1 MKKNI
6 THSIRYKITS
16 MALGVSVLA
25 VVLCGAAAV
34 WGMRNMIV
42 EAATASRTLGETAAY
57 DSRTSLIKQAQ
68 DGLRE
73 QVKQKAELTEER
85 LKNIASQV
93 DMTAEYMTGV
103 YSAPEQ
109 YLPVTVEKPS
119 MENAGKWALQYSLV
133 EQTDYQA
140 VQEEISL
147 AGNLYHIVAPL
158 CEENDTVSSIYFSS
172 RHGFMISYDKNSDNM
187 FEGKEGGEPAEL
199 FIDHYDPRDRDWYR
213 EAVETGEPVF
223 TETYLDTFGRLL
235 ISCAAPVCDGEGKA
249 AGVLAMD
256 ILIEDI
262 NQSVVSA
269 QVGENG
275 YVFLMNHDGAIVS
288 APNLEVEDGI
298 YESVNLMEVEEMRDL
313 ARRMSAGQS
322 GLISLTVNGGDIFA
336 AYEPIA
342 PTGWSM
348 AMVLPR
354 EEVIAPA
361 VVSYENILGI
371 TGQANAQMEDI
382 AHSAMLGVLF
392 LSAVI
397 LSGVLF
403 FTELRSR
410 KITEPI
416 TRLTKEVGI
425 IGQGNLNHMV
435 EMNTGDELETLGN
448 AFNQMTRSLSEY
460 MENLADVTADR
471 ERIATE
477 LNVASTIQ
485 SSMLPCIFP
494 AFPDQKDFDIYADM
508 KPAKAV
514 GGDFYDFF
522 KTDENHLWVVMADV
536 SGKGVPAALFMVIAK
551 TMLKNYAGFGASPAE
566 VLAIV
571 NDRLCENNEADMF
584 VTVFMGVFEISGGIF
599 TFSNAGHNYPLLYR
613 KDRGFDWLKTSPDF
627 VIAGMEGIRFK
638 DHTVE
643 MKPGDRLFLYT
654 DGVTEALNK
663 KEELYGDDRLIEMLN
678 RPESMT
684 MPLDELVAYMKADI
698 ASFADGAEQ
707 ADDITMLVMEIRE
720 DSEAQN
726 GWVS

>member
-6 THSIRYKITS
+6 THSIRCKITA
-16 MALGVSVLA
+16 MALGISMLA

-34 WGMRNMIV
+34 WGMKNMIS
-42 EAATASRTLGETAAY
+42 EAATASQSLGETAAY
-57 DSRTSLIKQAQ
+57 DSRTSLVKQAQ
-68 DGLRE
+68 NGLRE
-73 QVKQKAELTEER
+73 QVKQKAALTEER

-93 DMTAEYMTGV
+93 DMTAGYMTGV
-103 YSAPEQ
+103 YSGPDQ
-109 YLPVTVEKPS
+109 YLPVPVEKPA

-133 EQTDYQA
+133 EQVDYQT
-140 VQEEISL
+140 VQQEINL
-147 AGNLYHIVAPL
+147 AGNLYHMVAPL

-172 RHGFMISYDKNSDNM
+172 CSGFMISYDKNSDNM
-187 FEGKEGGEPAEL
+187 FEGKKEGEPAEL
-199 FIDHYDPRDRDWYR
+199 FVDHYDPRDRDWYR
-213 EAVETGEPVF
+213 EAVETGGPVF

-235 ISCAAPVCDGEGKA
+235 ISCAAPVYDGAREPV
-249 AGVLAMD
+249 GVLAMD

-275 YVFLMNHDGAIVS
+275 YVFLMNHDGTVVS
-288 APNLEVEDGI
+288 APDLAVENGT
-298 YESVNLMEVEEMRDL
+298 YESENLMEVEELKDL
-313 ARRMSAGQS
+313 ARSMASGQS
-322 GLISLTVNGGDIFA
+322 GLVSLTVNGEDIFA
-336 AYEPIA
+336 AFEPIA

-348 AMVLPR
+348 AMVLPQ

-361 VVSYENILGI
+361 VVSYENILAI
-371 TGQANAQMEDI
+371 TGQANAQMEGI
-382 AHSAMLGVLF
+382 AHSAMVGVLV
-392 LSAVI
+392 LSTLI
-397 LSGVLF
+397 LAGVLF

-425 IGQGNLNHMV
+425 VGQGNLNHVV
-435 EMNTGDELETLGN
+435 EMHTGDELETLGN
-448 AFNQMTRSLSEY
+448 AFNHMTKSLSEY
-460 MENLADVTADR
+460 MENLAEVTADR

-508 KPAKAV
+508 HPAKAV

-522 KTDENHLWVVMADV
+522 KTDENHLWVVIADV

-584 VTVFMGVFEISGGIF
+584 VTVFMGVFEISSGCF

-613 KDRGFDWLKTSPDF
+613 KNEGFGWLKTRPDF
-627 VIAGMEGIRFK
+627 VIAGMEGIPFK

-663 KEELYGDDRLIEMLN
+663 KEELYGDDRLIETLN
-678 RPESMT
+678 RPETAAMS
-684 MPLDELVAYMKADI
+684 LDGLVAYMKSDI
-698 ASFADGAEQ
+698 ASYADGAEQ

-720 DSEAQN
+720 E
-726 GWVS
+726 

>member
-1 MKKNI
+1 M
-6 THSIRYKITS
+6 
-16 MALGVSVLA
+16 LA

-34 WGMRNMIV
+34 WGMKNMIS
-42 EAATASRTLGETAAY
+42 EAATASRSLGETAAY
-57 DSRTSLIKQAQ
+57 DSRTSLVKQAQ
-68 DGLRE
+68 NGLRE
-73 QVKQKAELTEER
+73 QVKQKAALTEER
-85 LKNIASQV
+85 LKTIAGQV
-93 DMTAEYMTGV
+93 DMTAGYMTGV
-103 YSAPEQ
+103 YSEPDR
-109 YLPVTVEKPS
+109 YLPVIVEKPA
-119 MENAGKWALQYSLV
+119 MENAGTWTLQYSLV
-133 EQTDYQA
+133 EQIDYQN
-140 VQEEISL
+140 VQPEINL
-147 AGNLYHIVAPL
+147 AGNLYHMAAPL
-158 CEENDTVSSIYFSS
+158 CEQHDTVSSIYFSS
-172 RHGFMISYDKNSDNM
+172 RSGFMISYDKNSDNM
-187 FEGKEGGEPAEL
+187 FEGKQEGEPAEL
-199 FIDHYDPRDRDWYR
+199 FAGHYDPRDRDWYR
-213 EAVETGEPVF
+213 EAVETGGPVF

-235 ISCAAPVCDGEGKA
+235 ISCAAPVYGKDREP

-275 YVFLMNHDGAIVS
+275 YVFLMNHDGTVVS
-288 APNLEVEDGI
+288 APDLAVENGT
-298 YESVNLMEVEEMRDL
+298 YESENLMEVEEMRDL
-313 ARRMSAGQS
+313 ARRMASGQS
-322 GLISLTVNGGDIFA
+322 GLVSLRVNGEDVFA
-336 AYEPIA
+336 AFEPIA

-348 AMVLPR
+348 AMVLPQ

-361 VVSYENILGI
+361 VVSYENILAV
-371 TGQANAQMEDI
+371 TSQANAQMEGI
-382 AHSAMLGVLF
+382 AHSAMVGVLL
-392 LSAVI
+392 LSALI
-397 LSGVLF
+397 LAGVLF

-425 IGQGNLNHMV
+425 IGQGNLNHVV
-435 EMNTGDELETLGN
+435 EMHTGDELETLGN
-448 AFNQMTRSLSEY
+448 AFNQMTKSLSEY
-460 MENLADVTADR
+460 MEHLAEVTADR

-508 KPAKAV
+508 HPAKAV

-522 KTDENHLWVVMADV
+522 KTDENHLWVVIADV

-566 VLAIV
+566 VLSIV

-584 VTVFMGVFEISGGIF
+584 VTVFMGVFEISSGIF

-613 KDRGFDWLKTSPDF
+613 KQKGFDWLKTRPDF
-627 VIAGMEGIRFK
+627 VIAGMEGIPFG

-654 DGVTEALNK
+654 DGVTEALNR
-663 KEELYGDDRLIEMLN
+663 KEELYGDDRLMETLN
-678 RPESMT
+678 RPETAAMS
-684 MPLDELVAYMKADI
+684 LDELVAYMKADI

-720 DSEAQN
+720 E
-726 GWVS
+726 